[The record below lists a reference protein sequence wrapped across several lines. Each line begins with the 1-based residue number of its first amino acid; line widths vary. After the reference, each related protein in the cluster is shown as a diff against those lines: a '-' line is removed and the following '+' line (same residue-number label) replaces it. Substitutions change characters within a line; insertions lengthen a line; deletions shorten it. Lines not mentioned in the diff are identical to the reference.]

1 MTATVVFVGADKGGT
16 GKTMTSRV
24 LLDLMTFRDIK
35 TRAFDAQWPGGNLNR
50 FNVDAHRI
58 DIQKIDDQMQVFDD
72 LQDNSFTVIDLP
84 AGMLSPTIK
93 SLDDA
98 RLLEDVRSGEVKMVL
113 LHVLGPTI
121 TSIGEI
127 SAAAAK
133 IGGVKHLLVKN
144 HISRDSQYFDWDTG
158 DSEVR
163 SILSAMTS
171 MMIDLPNLDARAVEV
186 IEKRGGSFLN
196 FIDDKAQSRIL
207 RGNVKTWL
215 ETSWKEFDRVGVLAS

>member
-1 MTATVVFVGADKGGT
+1 MTATVIFVGADKGGT

-24 LLDLMTFRDIK
+24 LLDLLHIK
-35 TRAFDAQWPGGNLNR
+35 NVHIRAFDAQYPGGNLNR
-50 FNVDAHRI
+50 FNDYAVVVNI
-58 DIQKIDDQMQVFDD
+58 DKIDDQMRVFDD
-72 LQDNSFTVIDLP
+72 MADDSFTVVDLP

-98 RLLEDVRSGEVKMVL
+98 RLLEDVRAGTVKMAL

-127 SAAAAK
+127 GAAAAK

-144 HISRDSQYFDWDTG
+144 HISRDSQYFDWDTN

-163 SILSAMTS
+163 SILNAMAPHL
-171 MMIDLPNLDARAVEV
+171 IDLPNLDARAVEV
-186 IEKRGGSFLN
+186 LEKRGGSFLQ
-196 FIDDKAQSRIL
+196 FIDDRAQSRIL

-215 ETSWKEFDRVGVLAS
+215 ETCWKEFDRVGVMG